1 MNSKNRGTLCSHV
14 AECSSFPASQA
25 VMEGHMIDWTRVAD
39 LRGEIGAED
48 FEEVAELFLME
59 VEDTLSRLNGAAT
72 DAAQMQELMH
82 FLKGSALNL
91 GFSDLS
97 AVCSSGEE
105 DAAEGQITVDI
116 AQLKDLYAQSRA
128 LFESEYT
135 QRFAA

>member
-1 MNSKNRGTLCSHV
+1 
-14 AECSSFPASQA
+14 
-25 VMEGHMIDWTRVAD
+25 MIDWTRVAD

-105 DAAEGQITVDI
+105 DAAKGQITVDI
-116 AQLKDLYAQSRA
+116 AQLKDLYAQSRG